1 MSRLVSAGR
10 AAGSV
15 GAALGVAAVGAAV
28 GFAAERYVV
37 GRSLRGD
44 DPYAHEKF
52 GSLRGVPKTVETAD
66 GVLLHVEVD
75 GDPSASPLTVVF
87 THGYALNQDSW
98 HFQRRDLAGRARLV
112 FWDQRSHGRS
122 GRAPEG
128 SVTFERLGR
137 DLGEV
142 IDQVVPD
149 GPLVLVGHSMGG
161 MTVLALAATRP
172 DVFRDRV
179 GGVALISMSAHL
191 DRVSLGLPGPLGRL
205 THRAA
210 PGVVA
215 ALARRPELVERS
227 RRAGSDLGY
236 VLTRR
241 YSFVKGGSPALVEF
255 TASMNASTPIEV
267 IAEFLSVFSDHDDRA
282 ALREFG
288 DMPVLVVG
296 AVGDLLTPVEHS
308 RELAEQLP
316 GASYVEVADAGHMVL
331 FERHDVVTA
340 QLAELLNRVE
350 AGLPKRR
357 GARRWWRQR

>member
-1 MSRLVSAGR
+1 VSRLVSAGR
-10 AAGSV
+10 TAGLV
-15 GAALGVAAVGAAV
+15 GVALGVAAVGAAV

-44 DPYAHEKF
+44 DPYADEQF
-52 GSLRGVPKTVETAD
+52 GSLRGDPMTVETAD

-75 GDPSASPLTVVF
+75 GDPGTSPLTVVF

-122 GRAPEG
+122 GHAPEG
-128 SVTFERLGR
+128 SVTVERLGR

-142 IDQVVPD
+142 IDQAVPD

-172 DVFRDRV
+172 DLFRDRV
-179 GGVALISMSAHL
+179 GGVALISTSAHL
-191 DRVSLGLPGPLGRL
+191 GRVSLGLPGPLGRL

-241 YSFVKGGSPALVEF
+241 YSFVRGGSPALVEF

-267 IAEFLSVFSDHDDRA
+267 IADFLSVFSDHDDRA
-282 ALREFG
+282 ALRVLG

-308 RELAEQLP
+308 RDLVEQLP

-331 FERHDVVTA
+331 LERHDVVTA
-340 QLAELLNRVE
+340 QLVELLGRVE
-350 AGLPKRR
+350 AGLAKRR
-357 GARRWWRQR
+357 GGRRWWRQR